1 MQFEGVNVDIQGFD
15 LRYDQEDQL
24 DSFIKKISQFLPV
37 SDLRLR
43 FVKENRLIEGMVW
56 CNTLG
61 VPIGAYNRCTSFA
74 QLTKTLLKKISK
86 ECRKVH
92 KLSAG
97 KSRYE
102 LSQRPVKESSYDLAG

>member
-24 DSFIKKISQFLPV
+24 DSFIRKINQLLPI

-61 VPIGAYNRCTSFA
+61 VPIGAYNRCTSFT
-74 QLTKTLLKKISK
+74 QLTKTLLRKISK

-92 KLSAG
+92 KLSAFN
-97 KSRYE
+97 SRPVLSRMSVQDSEYE
-102 LSQRPVKESSYDLAG
+102 LAG